1 MAAWLGP
8 DPDEHAQVDE
18 EPFGQIRDD
27 SDHVPGGRQV
37 EFQPAPMPPKLRTVT
52 LQRWQRLVGL
62 ARESVDDLHDKVYHN
77 RGNTSE
83 VDEYG
88 QPQAHW
94 LGDEASTMDPANNH
108 DDAMFDDLDIRGHW
122 HDGRTVRILQTHR

>member
-62 ARESVDDLHDKVYHN
+62 ARESVDDLHDKVDIKKIEQITHKL
-77 RGNTSE
+77 T
-83 VDEYG
+83 
-88 QPQAHW
+88 
-94 LGDEASTMDPANNH
+94 NH
-108 DDAMFDDLDIRGHW
+108 KSMLHVLAQESF
-122 HDGRTVRILQTHR
+122 